1 MHITLSGPYETLY
14 TFAVDMWSFGC
25 LCLNICIGKTAA
37 LKQREEASLLLSRTH
52 PCGKELWEKTT
63 KVSRQ
68 AILYKLMSQ
77 LQSQIHA
84 DVCIHLFIDH
94 VVTYLHFYRSKN

>member
-37 LKQREEASLLLSRTH
+37 LKQREVYIIMNFNVYHVHTIDFVSL
-52 PCGKELWEKTT
+52 
-63 KVSRQ
+63 
-68 AILYKLMSQ
+68 
-77 LQSQIHA
+77 
-84 DVCIHLFIDH
+84 
-94 VVTYLHFYRSKN
+94 

>member
-37 LKQREEASLLLSRTH
+37 LKQREEASLLLSKTH

-63 KVSRQ
+63 KVKFLVSHNKH
-68 AILYKLMSQ
+68 LYQ
-77 LQSQIHA
+77 L
-84 DVCIHLFIDH
+84 LLRFF
-94 VVTYLHFYRSKN
+94 LL